1 MTVKKDIEF
10 LVSEVTLNFAR
21 EYDKTA
27 REKIELV
34 CRQKLTKPVI
44 YLGTGTCGIAA
55 GASETLEAVKE
66 YLQLNQLDAEIVE
79 VGCIGLCSAEPLM
92 DFQTPGKSR
101 VSFQKV
107 TPAAVP
113 IILDEC
119 FHAQLSG
126 FHVLGQIHNNSH
138 ETWDNVAIIQE
149 LPFFK
154 KQHRIL
160 LYECGEINPDSITEY
175 LAREGYQSFAKTILN
190 YTPEEVCDMIEKS
203 GLRGRGGGGYNTGK
217 KWKSVRSVG
226 SDQKYLVC
234 NADESDPGAYMDRA
248 LIEGNP
254 HRIVEGIAIAAY
266 AIGATK
272 AFIYIRSEYAL
283 AVKRLKKA
291 IEQAKE
297 AGFLG
302 ENIQNSGFRLQIF
315 LREGPGAFVCGE
327 ETALLKSLEGR
338 RGMPRSKPPYPVD
351 KGLFGKPTAISNV
364 ETLANIPLI
373 LSNGPQ
379 WFANIGTKDSTG
391 TKLFAL
397 TGDNINTG
405 LIEVPFGITIE
416 EIIFDIGGGLKDE
429 KKLKAVQI
437 GGPSGSLIPERHIDI
452 TIDYKTFE
460 EQNLIMGSG
469 GFIVM
474 DQGTCIVDIVKY
486 FIHFLQDESCGK
498 CIPCREG
505 TNRMY
510 EILNAITRRPGDNES
525 HQPLL
530 RFKGV
535 LQLENLAEVIKE
547 TSLCGLGKTAPNPVL
562 SALKWFREEFEEH
575 LYERKCRANVCR
587 DIRTYIISAERCTGC
602 TICMKKC
609 PEDAITGSVRE
620 VHTIIQNKCISCGIC
635 YDSCRFS
642 AIDIL

>member
-1 MTVKKDIEF
+1 MTDKKDIEF

-21 EYDKTA
+21 EYNTTA
-27 REKIELV
+27 REKIELL

-55 GASETLEAVKE
+55 GAGETLEAVRE
-66 YLQLNQLDAEIVE
+66 YLRVNQLDAEIVE

-107 TPAAVP
+107 TPAVVP

-126 FHVLGQIHNNSH
+126 FHVLGQIYNNSH
-138 ETWDNVAIIQE
+138 ETWDNVEIIQE

-160 LYECGEINPDSITEY
+160 LYDCGEINPDSITEY
-175 LAREGYQSFAKTILN
+175 LAREGYQSFVKTILN

-203 GLRGRGGGGYNTGK
+203 GLRGRGGGGYKTGK

-254 HRIVEGIAIAAY
+254 HRIVEGIAIGAY

-283 AVKRLKKA
+283 AVRRLKMA

-364 ETLANIPLI
+364 ETLANVPLI
-373 LSNGPQ
+373 LHNGPQ

-474 DQGTCIVDIVKY
+474 DQSACIVDIVKY

-620 VHTIIQNKCISCGIC
+620 VHTIIQSKCISCGIC

>member
-21 EYDKTA
+21 EYDTTA

>member
-1 MTVKKDIEF
+1 MTENNDIDF

-21 EYDKTA
+21 EYTNSTRDK
-27 REKIELV
+27 IDQL
-34 CRQKLTKPVI
+34 CRKQLSKPVI
-44 YLGTGTCGIAA
+44 YIGAGTCGLAA
-55 GASETLEAVKE
+55 GAGEALEAVTE
-66 YLQLNQLDAEIVE
+66 YLEANQLDAEIVQ
-79 VGCIGLCSAEPLM
+79 VGCIGLCSSEPLM
-92 DFQTPGKSR
+92 DFQMPGKAR

-107 TPAAVP
+107 TPAVVP
-113 IILDEC
+113 VILNEC

-126 FHVLGQIHNNSH
+126 YHILGQIYDESH
-138 ETWDNVAIIQE
+138 EIWDDVPIIQE

-154 KQHRIL
+154 KQTRIL
-160 LYECGEINPDSITEY
+160 LDNYGMIDPSSLKEY
-175 LAREGYQSFAKTILN
+175 LAHDGYQSFVKTIFY
-190 YTPEEVCDMIEKS
+190 YTPEDVCEMIEKS
-203 GLRGRGGGGYNTGK
+203 GLRGRGGGGFNTGK
-217 KWKSVRSVG
+217 KWKSVRTVG
-226 SDQKYLVC
+226 SDQKYLIC
-234 NADESDPGAYMDRA
+234 NADESDPGAYMDRS

-254 HRIVEGIAIAAY
+254 HRIVEGIAISAY

-272 AFIYIRSEYAL
+272 AYIYIRSEYAL
-283 AVKRLKKA
+283 AVERLKLA
-291 IEQAKE
+291 INQAKE

-302 ENIQNSGFRLQIF
+302 ENIQHSGFRLQIF

-338 RGMPRSKPPYPVD
+338 RGMPRSKPPFPTE
-351 KGLFGKPTAISNV
+351 KGLFGKPTAINNV
-364 ETLANIPLI
+364 ETLANIPVI
-373 LSNGPQ
+373 MKNGPN
-379 WFANIGTKDSTG
+379 WFASIGSKDSHG

-405 LIEVPFGITIE
+405 LIEVPFGITLE
-416 EIIFDIGGGLKDE
+416 EIIFEIGGGLKE
-429 KKLKAVQI
+429 HKKLKAIQI
-437 GGPSGSLIPERHIDI
+437 GGPSGSLIPEHHIDI
-452 TIDYKTFE
+452 KIDYQSFE

-469 GFIVM
+469 GFVVM
-474 DQGTCIVDIVKY
+474 DQSACIVDIVKY
-486 FIHFLQDESCGK
+486 FIHFLQNESCGK

-510 EILNAITRRPGDNES
+510 EILKAITRRPGDTQG

-547 TSLCGLGKTAPNPVL
+547 TSLCGLGKTASNPVL

-575 LYERKCRANVCR
+575 IYERKCRANVCR
-587 DIRTYIISAERCTGC
+587 DLRTYIISAERCTGC
-602 TICMKKC
+602 TICLKKC

-620 VHTIIQNKCISCGIC
+620 VHTIIQSKCTSCGIC

-642 AIDIL
+642 AIDIF

>member
-1 MTVKKDIEF
+1 MV
-10 LVSEVTLNFAR
+10 
-21 EYDKTA
+21 
-27 REKIELV
+27 
-34 CRQKLTKPVI
+34 RQHWHQRQ
-44 YLGTGTCGIAA
+44 YL
-55 GASETLEAVKE
+55 
-66 YLQLNQLDAEIVE
+66 
-79 VGCIGLCSAEPLM
+79 
-92 DFQTPGKSR
+92 
-101 VSFQKV
+101 
-107 TPAAVP
+107 
-113 IILDEC
+113 
-119 FHAQLSG
+119 
-126 FHVLGQIHNNSH
+126 
-138 ETWDNVAIIQE
+138 
-149 LPFFK
+149 
-154 KQHRIL
+154 
-160 LYECGEINPDSITEY
+160 
-175 LAREGYQSFAKTILN
+175 
-190 YTPEEVCDMIEKS
+190 
-203 GLRGRGGGGYNTGK
+203 
-217 KWKSVRSVG
+217 
-226 SDQKYLVC
+226 
-234 NADESDPGAYMDRA
+234 
-248 LIEGNP
+248 
-254 HRIVEGIAIAAY
+254 
-266 AIGATK
+266 
-272 AFIYIRSEYAL
+272 
-283 AVKRLKKA
+283 
-291 IEQAKE
+291 
-297 AGFLG
+297 
-302 ENIQNSGFRLQIF
+302 
-315 LREGPGAFVCGE
+315 
-327 ETALLKSLEGR
+327 
-338 RGMPRSKPPYPVD
+338 
-351 KGLFGKPTAISNV
+351 
-364 ETLANIPLI
+364 
-373 LSNGPQ
+373 
-379 WFANIGTKDSTG
+379 
-391 TKLFAL
+391 
-397 TGDNINTG
+397 
-405 LIEVPFGITIE
+405 TIE

-587 DIRTYIISAERCTGC
+587 DIRTYIISAERCIGC